1 MSREVVYAAKIY
13 FNILGGKVTH
23 LSLKVIQFKHS
34 ERVCLH
40 LTLMMGRFWNFL
52 SRFNTLCYNTKC
64 TF

>member
-40 LTLMMGRFWNFL
+40 LTLMMGRF
-52 SRFNTLCYNTKC
+52 
-64 TF
+64 